1 MLINIKDIVY
11 NKRAMKLIYLTSR
24 SATIELENDLPYY
37 NSQEFDIFLN
47 SSLFRKERRNV
58 FTLFGLE
65 PSKRYVVKVMDEEIE
80 FVTKYESMVIYSSE
94 LNLYGDGINDDTS
107 KLQAGIMMLSDRGTL
122 YIEKGT
128 YKVSSLFLK
137 SNMTLYLEKGA
148 KIVGDNIRSH
158 LAYVPSN
165 SHLSLGSFEGSEVTT
180 FASTIM
186 MMNVSDVDFIGEG
199 EIDERAKEGDWYI
212 NHREVRGAYRGFGM
226 YIYRSSNIGVAGIYI
241 HNTPSWNLHPY
252 LSNNLRF
259 YSMRI
264 ENEPMMPTTDGID
277 IDCCKDV
284 VIKGNYISV
293 GDDCIAIKSGT
304 YELAKKFKTLSK
316 DIVIENNFMDRGHG
330 GVVFGSESS
339 GGIKNVKVSKCIFSS
354 TDRGLRIKTRRGRG
368 KVDTIDNVY
377 FNNILM
383 EKVGTPFV
391 INMFYNM
398 GPKGGHEEYVWS
410 YSYKER
416 TELTP
421 YIGRFKFSN
430 IVCNDVKVA
439 AGVFLGLPEEPIK
452 EVHLENV
459 SFTFDKDAT
468 EDYPVMIEHNRKMK
482 NEGLYCLNVDKII
495 LDNVSFEGVVGKEL
509 VEEKSY

>member
-1 MLINIKDIVY
+1 M
-11 NKRAMKLIYLTSR
+11 
-24 SATIELENDLPYY
+24 
-37 NSQEFDIFLN
+37 
-47 SSLFRKERRNV
+47 
-58 FTLFGLE
+58 
-65 PSKRYVVKVMDEEIE
+65 
-80 FVTKYESMVIYSSE
+80 
-94 LNLYGDGINDDTS
+94 
-107 KLQAGIMMLSDRGTL
+107 
-122 YIEKGT
+122 
-128 YKVSSLFLK
+128 
-137 SNMTLYLEKGA
+137 
-148 KIVGDNIRSH
+148 
-158 LAYVPSN
+158 
-165 SHLSLGSFEGSEVTT
+165 
-180 FASTIM
+180 
-186 MMNVSDVDFIGEG
+186 
-199 EIDERAKEGDWYI
+199 
-212 NHREVRGAYRGFGM
+212 
-226 YIYRSSNIGVAGIYI
+226 
-241 HNTPSWNLHPY
+241 
-252 LSNNLRF
+252 
-259 YSMRI
+259 
-264 ENEPMMPTTDGID
+264 
-277 IDCCKDV
+277 
-284 VIKGNYISV
+284 
-293 GDDCIAIKSGT
+293 
-304 YELAKKFKTLSK
+304 
-316 DIVIENNFMDRGHG
+316 
-330 GVVFGSESS
+330 VFGSESS

-410 YSYKER
+410 YSYKEI

-495 LDNVSFEGVVGKEL
+495 LDNVSFEGVKGKEL